1 MSWNFAPSVGT
12 WLHPAPKEGIDTMD
26 GSEAPACKR
35 VRLSMAAPSQ
45 DTRQELASP
54 RKSVYFS
61 PNPEKES
68 MGESDVL
75 DSERAEEI
83 NGIVDV
89 MPEKMQDSFSTAPEL
104 AVEQSA
110 IVPVGTDTAE
120 ADAVAEGLLKD
131 VIGDAVAE
139 LEVMCDSV
147 IEECA
152 ADMPFSQVVVDVSSE
167 HTENDATCVPDAD
180 IQSKS
185 EGTAACDAISGEVL
199 DVLGHSESAVTL
211 ESSEVRSAITESDRT
226 VRELEILDTTALEGN
241 YEFSALASAVTD
253 EIDATASVALFEEEE
268 RTHQQVSVSDSCELS
283 EEVLHMSR
291 SWTLMPSI
299 GTWLMPLLPASED
312 VVPSKSKLA
321 PSSPTT
327 PLSVRADS
335 ALARSGRAVATP
347 ESRSKRMA
355 QVQGK
360 ALLFQTPTSKKILCT
375 EELEALEI
383 EEKRREL
390 QQLRAQNNCM
400 VERARAA
407 RAKEAEHKKTL
418 AEKEHKGSVLRKTSP
433 SACPKAVRP
442 KDAAEQKKSGD
453 LRVRGA
459 TPVKHVP
466 EKKVESARVR
476 AATPQKSSQT
486 CGMRLKPAADK
497 LAQREIA
504 TQGSSSRV
512 AGDLARQGVDRTT
525 RAPQSPRLSL
535 GPRAATPTSANRSV
549 HQDGQ
554 SPRLSL
560 APARAATPTRAPR
573 GTPSDASKTVP
584 AARVRTSSVPRRAGS
599 VTRAP
604 ALAPSAEVTAPA
616 TTTKTATSRV
626 RSSSV
631 PRQRAGSVTRVPTS
645 TTEAASTAPQP
656 SAQGSGMRRASS
668 ASRFR

>member
-35 VRLSMAAPSQ
+35 VRLSVAAPSQ

-54 RKSVYFS
+54 RKSVCFS
-61 PNPEKES
+61 PNTEMKS

-75 DSERAEEI
+75 GSERAQEI

-89 MPEKMQDSFSTAPEL
+89 LPENIRDSFSTASEL
-104 AVEQSA
+104 AVDQSA
-110 IVPVGTDTAE
+110 SVLVPSDTAE
-120 ADAVAEGLLKD
+120 TDAVAEGLLKD

-147 IEECA
+147 TEECA
-152 ADMPFSQVVVDVSSE
+152 ADMPFSQVVVDASSE
-167 HTENDATCVPDAD
+167 HTQNDATCVPDVAV
-180 IQSKS
+180 QSKS
-185 EGTAACDAISGEVL
+185 EGTAACDAISGKFL
-199 DVLGHSESAVTL
+199 DVLGHSDSAVTL

-241 YEFSALASAVTD
+241 CEFTAVASAVTD
-253 EIDATASVALFEEEE
+253 EIDAAASVALYVEEE
-268 RTHQQVSVSDSCELS
+268 RTHQQVSVVD
-283 EEVLHMSR
+283 
-291 SWTLMPSI
+291 WTLMPSV

-347 ESRSKRMA
+347 ESRSKRVA

-360 ALLFQTPTSKKILCT
+360 VLLFQTPTSKKILCT

-407 RAKEAEHKKTL
+407 RAKEAEHKKIL
-418 AEKEHKGSVLRKTSP
+418 AEKEHKGPGLRKTSP

-442 KDAAEQKKSGD
+442 KDVAEQKKSGD

-486 CGMRLKPAADK
+486 SGMRSKPADK
-497 LAQREIA
+497 PAQREIA

-535 GPRAATPTSANRSV
+535 GPRAATPTSANRSI
-549 HQDGQ
+549 HTDGQ

-573 GTPSDASKTVP
+573 GTPSDASKIVP
-584 AARVRTSSVPRRAGS
+584 ASRVRTSSVPRRAGS

-604 ALAPSAEVTAPA
+604 AQAPSAEVTAPA

-631 PRQRAGSVTRVPTS
+631 PRQRAGSVTRAPTS
-645 TTEAASTAPQP
+645 TTEAVSIAPQP
-656 SAQGSGMRRASS
+656 SAQGSGLRRASS